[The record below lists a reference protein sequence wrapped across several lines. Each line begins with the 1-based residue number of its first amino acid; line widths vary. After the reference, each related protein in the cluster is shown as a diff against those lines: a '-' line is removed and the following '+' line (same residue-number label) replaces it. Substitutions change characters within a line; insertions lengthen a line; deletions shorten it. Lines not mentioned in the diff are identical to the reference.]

1 VSHPQDDTNP
11 SANDRRSSP
20 GEIPDSPLS
29 EIDRDDLNWLK
40 NVYQGDKMPQFTL
53 RTIVMGMMVGGVMS
67 LSNLYVGLK
76 MGWGFGV
83 TVTSCVIAFAA
94 FKMLGKIIP
103 AIGRKPFNILEDCTM
118 TTCASAAGSLSTGAL
133 ISAVP
138 ALYLVTGQPMI
149 WWQMMIWVGC
159 IALLGVCMA
168 IPLKRQMIN
177 IDKLPFPSG
186 TATAGTLRTL
196 HTTGG
201 DAVAQAKA
209 LFGCGLFA
217 ALLNFWVDAWRP
229 ICLWIGNLIGNV
241 GLGEKL
247 GWAFPG
253 KFPLFPGKF
262 GKMLMDERTMFH
274 ESSALFLAAG
284 ALMGIRVGTSLLIGA
299 VVYFGILPYYIFSEN
314 GFGIVW
320 DPAKKPFVNIS
331 GGWTLWPAVAM
342 MVTAGLTTFVLRWK
356 TIAKSFSELTAIFGV
371 KKKQS
376 DPLAEVEAP
385 MWWFLVGVLVS
396 GAACVYFGH
405 LFFSIRWWM
414 GVIAVALT
422 FLLAIIAA
430 RATGETD
437 FTPIGAMG
445 KITQLTYGVLAPS
458 NTTINL
464 STASITGAGA
474 CHSADLL
481 VSLKAGYL
489 VGANPRRQ
497 VLSQLFGVMAGIMVC
512 IPVYLVIVRTP
523 AFDPKAE
530 QASASAAKPAG
541 AQKAEN
547 VADDKSQE
555 NQPDLSKTNLCTDE
569 FPAPSVTIWKSVAVL
584 LAEGFSK
591 LPNYSVV
598 AMCITGALGIALALA
613 DEFLPKHY
621 AKWLPSATGLGIAGV
636 VQAQQ
641 SIAMFIGALL
651 AWLWMK
657 NYPKSGEK
665 FIVAGSSGLIAGESL
680 MGVTIKLW
688 EGAPVIYEGAK
699 RYLFGQ

>member
-1 VSHPQDDTNP
+1 
-11 SANDRRSSP
+11 
-20 GEIPDSPLS
+20 L
-29 EIDRDDLNWLK
+29 DDLPLDEADRSDLEWLK
-40 NVYQGDKMPQFTL
+40 NIYQGDKMPQFTL
-53 RTIVMGMMVGGVMS
+53 RTIIAGMMVGGIMS

-83 TVTSCVIAFAA
+83 TVTSCVIAFAV
-94 FKMLGKIIP
+94 FKMLGQIFP
-103 AIGRKPFNILEDCTM
+103 AIRRKPFNILEDCTM

-149 WWQMMIWVGC
+149 WWQLMIWIGC

-177 IDKLPFPSG
+177 IDKLPFPTG
-186 TATAGTLRTL
+186 TATAGTLRIL

-201 DAVAQAKA
+201 DAVVQAKA

-217 ALLNFWVDAWRP
+217 ALLNFWVEAWRP
-229 ICLWIGNLIGNV
+229 VCLWFGKIIDNTA
-241 GLGEKL
+241 LGDKL

-253 KFPLFPGKF
+253 KFPLFPGKT
-262 GKMLMDERTMFH
+262 GNMLMNERTIFI
-274 ESSALFLAAG
+274 ESSTLFLAAG

-299 VVYFGILPYYIFSEN
+299 VIYFGILPNYIFSEN

-320 DPAKKPFVNIS
+320 DPVKKPFVNIS

-342 MVTAGLTTFVLRWK
+342 MVTAGLTTFILRWK
-356 TIAKSFSELTAIFGV
+356 TIAKSFSELTAIFGIQ
-371 KKKQS
+371 KNRR
-376 DPLAEVEAP
+376 DPLADVEAP
-385 MWWFLVGVLVS
+385 MWWFLVGVIIS
-396 GAACVYFGH
+396 GGACVYFGH
-405 LFFSIRWWM
+405 LFFNIQWWM

-445 KITQLTYGVLAPS
+445 KITQLTYGIIAPS

-497 VLSQLFGVMAGIMVC
+497 VLSQLFGVLAGILVC
-512 IPVYLVIVRTP
+512 VPVYLVIVRTP
-523 AFDPKAE
+523 PFDPKSE
-530 QASASAAKPAG
+530 QATASTAKSD
-541 AQKAEN
+541 QAEN
-547 VADDKSQE
+547 ATNGAREESQARH
-555 NQPDLSKTNLCTDE
+555 DLTKTNLCTDE

-591 LPNYSVV
+591 LPNYSMV
-598 AMCITGALGIALALA
+598 AMCITGALGIALALG

-621 AKWLPSATGLGIAGV
+621 SKWLPSATGLGIAGV
-636 VQAQQ
+636 VSAQQ
-641 SIAMFIGALL
+641 SIAMFIGALI

-657 NYPKSGEK
+657 YYPKSGEK

-680 MGVTIKLW
+680 TGVAIKLW
-688 EGAPVIYEGAK
+688 EGGPVIWNS
-699 RYLFGQ
+699 LFGR

>member
-1 VSHPQDDTNP
+1 MSQPQDDTNL
-11 SANDRRSSP
+11 SANDQLSSP

-40 NVYQGDKMPQFTL
+40 NVYRGDKMPQFTL
-53 RTIVMGMMVGGVMS
+53 RTIIMGMMVGGVMS

-94 FKMLGKIIP
+94 FKMLEKIIP
-103 AIGRKPFNILEDCTM
+103 AIRRKPFNILEDCTM

-229 ICLWIGNLIGNV
+229 LCLWFGNLIGNV

-253 KFPLFPGKF
+253 KIPLFPGKF

-299 VVYFGILPYYIFSEN
+299 VIYFGTLPYYIFSEK

-320 DPAKKPFVNIS
+320 DPAKIPFVNIS

-371 KKKQS
+371 QKKQS

-464 STASITGAGA
+464 ATASITGAGA

-497 VLSQLFGVMAGIMVC
+497 VLSQLFGVMAGILICV
-512 IPVYLVIVRTP
+512 PVYLIIVRAPEFEPNVEEP
-523 AFDPKAE
+523 A
-530 QASASAAKPAG
+530 
-541 AQKAEN
+541 
-547 VADDKSQE
+547 
-555 NQPDLSKTNLCTDE
+555 TNLCTDE

-641 SIAMFIGALL
+641 SIAMFIGALV

-688 EGAPVIYEGAK
+688 EGGPVIFKGIWHS
-699 RYLFGQ
+699 LFG

>member
-1 VSHPQDDTNP
+1 MTLPHDDISS
-11 SANDRRSSP
+11 SANDLISSAD
-20 GEIPDSPLS
+20 EIPAAHLD
-29 EIDRDDLNWLK
+29 EADRSDLDWLK

-53 RTIVMGMMVGGVMS
+53 RTIISGMMIGGVMS

-83 TVTSCVIAFAA
+83 TVTSCVIAYAV
-94 FKMLGKIIP
+94 FKMLEKIFP
-103 AIGRKPFNILEDCTM
+103 AIRRKPFNMLEDCTM

-133 ISAVP
+133 ISAIP

-201 DAVAQAKA
+201 DAIAQAKA

-229 ICLWIGNLIGNV
+229 LCQWFGGRF
-241 GLGEKL
+241 GGTAFFDKL
-247 GWAFPG
+247 GWPFPG
-253 KFPLFPGKF
+253 KFPLFPGEF
-262 GKMLMDERTMFH
+262 GNKLMNERTMYF
-274 ESSALFLAAG
+274 ESSTLFLAAG

-299 VVYFGILPYYIFSEN
+299 VIYFGILPYYIFSES

-320 DPAKKPFVNIS
+320 DPHKIPFVNIS

-356 TIAKSFSELTAIFGV
+356 TVAKSFSELTAIFGIQ
-371 KKKQS
+371 KNRR
-376 DPLAEVEAP
+376 DPLAHVEAP
-385 MWWFLVGVLVS
+385 MWWFVVGVLIS
-396 GAACVYFGH
+396 GGACVYFGR
-405 LFFSIRWWM
+405 LFFEIRWWM
-414 GVIAVALT
+414 GVVAVALT

-445 KITQLTYGVLAPS
+445 KITQLTYGILAPS
-458 NTTINL
+458 NTKVNL
-464 STASITGAGA
+464 MTASITGAGA

-497 VLSQLFGVMAGIMVC
+497 VLSQLFGVLAGVIVC
-512 IPVYLVIVRTP
+512 VPVYLIIVRTP
-523 AFDPKAE
+523 PFDPKSE
-530 QASASAAKPAG
+530 QASAAAARSTV
-541 AQKAEN
+541 AETAN
-547 VADDKSQE
+547 SGVGGESQE
-555 NQPDLSKTNLCTDE
+555 KKPDQTKTNLCTDE

-584 LAEGFSK
+584 LSEGFSK
-591 LPNYSVV
+591 LPYGSVA
-598 AMCITGALGIALALA
+598 AMFITGVLGIALALG

-621 AKWLPSATGLGIAGV
+621 SKWLPSATGLGIAGV

-641 SIAMFIGALL
+641 SIAMFIGALV
-651 AWLWMK
+651 AWIWMR
-657 NYPKSGEK
+657 YRPKSGEK
-665 FIVAGSSGLIAGESL
+665 YIVPGSSGFIAGESL
-680 MGVTIKLW
+680 MGVALKLW
-688 EGAPVIYEGAK
+688 EGGPVIAK
-699 RYLFGQ
+699 GIWTSIFG